1 MPTRFAK
8 QLTQMVR
15 GGVAIG
21 MRRDQAVVGLRCAR
35 DSIPPMRLEIL
46 LDLASLS

>member
-21 MRRDQAVVGLRCAR
+21 MTREEAMRLAIRCAR
-35 DSIPPMRLEIL
+35 DSIPPLRLEIL
-46 LDLASLS
+46 LDVAV